1 MSQKIFNGRYEIG
14 EMIGTGG
21 MADVYIAEDSRLHR
35 KVAVKILRSDLAR
48 DPAFI
53 ARFKKE
59 ALAAGGLTNAGIVAV
74 YDSGEDHGES
84 YIVMELVNGRT
95 LRELLQG
102 HESIP
107 VKEAVD
113 IVVEILEALDYSHSK
128 GIIHRDI
135 KPGNIMITKTGQVK
149 VMDFGIARALDDIG
163 ATMTNTWNVVGTAQ
177 YLSPEQATGEAA
189 DARSDIYS
197 LGCLMYELLAGRPP
211 FIGDTPVSIAFQHV
225 SAPLIPP
232 SEINP
237 DIDVNLE
244 TIIKVALC
252 KDPKDRYQDANAM
265 LTDLRRA
272 IRGEQVTT
280 KIRRIKPR
288 RNLLFIG
295 GLIVVVVAIIG
306 LGASQIFK
314 AQPAPTIQL
323 PNVVGLTEAQA
334 KALLPN
340 FTINFQHAPD
350 PHVPK
355 DRISNELPLATS
367 KVLTGSSIT
376 LTISDGPG
384 NTSIPVNIVGLSL
397 MDARNALAAVGLV
410 ISQALP
416 TDSNEAPGTVIAVD
430 PSAGSILPAGSGV
443 QLQIAS
449 GNLQVPNLIGLSDVQ
464 AITML
469 TQAGFLVRTAN
480 AYDPNQAPKVVLAQA
495 PDAGTTQS
503 IGSSVTITVNT
514 PSTP

>member
-1 MSQKIFNGRYEIG
+1 MRRG
-14 EMIGTGG
+14 
-21 MADVYIAEDSRLHR
+21 
-35 KVAVKILRSDLAR
+35 
-48 DPAFI
+48 
-53 ARFKKE
+53 
-59 ALAAGGLTNAGIVAV
+59 
-74 YDSGEDHGES
+74 
-84 YIVMELVNGRT
+84 
-95 LRELLQG
+95 
-102 HESIP
+102 
-107 VKEAVD
+107 
-113 IVVEILEALDYSHSK
+113 
-128 GIIHRDI
+128 
-135 KPGNIMITKTGQVK
+135 KPEV
-149 VMDFGIARALDDIG
+149 
-163 ATMTNTWNVVGTAQ
+163 
-177 YLSPEQATGEAA
+177 
-189 DARSDIYS
+189 
-197 LGCLMYELLAGRPP
+197 RP
-211 FIGDTPVSIAFQHV
+211 TP
-225 SAPLIPP
+225 
-232 SEINP
+232 P
-237 DIDVNLE
+237 D
-244 TIIKVALC
+244 
-252 KDPKDRYQDANAM
+252 
-265 LTDLRRA
+265 
-272 IRGEQVTT
+272 
-280 KIRRIKPR
+280 
-288 RNLLFIG
+288 
-295 GLIVVVVAIIG
+295 
-306 LGASQIFK
+306 
-314 AQPAPTIQL
+314 L